1 MWKREEAVK
10 PVAPPPMTNVQ
21 GPGAGAARAP
31 GRTADREVHIGKSV
45 VIKGELN
52 GSDDLTIEGQ
62 VEGKIEL
69 RQHVLTIGPHG
80 RIRAEVFAKTVVVLG
95 EIIGNI
101 KATDKVAI
109 QDKGA
114 VEGDITAPKV
124 AIAEGSHFR
133 GSIDMSAASQPE
145 SKPTRAGTGA
155 SAEKS
160 QAQPEASASRAA
172 APVKGG
178 AAQKA
183 PSAS

>member
-10 PVAPPPMTNVQ
+10 PVAPSPMTNVQ

-31 GRTADREVHIGKSV
+31 GRTADRDVYIGKSV
-45 VIKGELN
+45 VIKGEVN
-52 GSDDLTIEGQ
+52 GSEDLTIEGQ

-69 RQHVLTIGPHG
+69 RRHVLTIGPHG
-80 RIRAEVFAKTVVVLG
+80 RIRAEVLAKTVVVLG
-95 EIIGNI
+95 EVVGNI

-124 AIAEGSHFR
+124 AIAEGSRFR
-133 GSIDMSAASQPE
+133 GSVDMSAASQPE
-145 SKPTRAGTGA
+145 SKPTGAGKGA
-155 SAEKS
+155 PDEKS
-160 QAQPEASASRAA
+160 QARPEASASKAA

-178 AAQKA
+178 APQKV